1 MLKFQ
6 PDQVKPKE
14 SDHFNSHFLNK
25 LTLVLLFFFLL
36 HVLREEDKNIFD
48 YCRDN
53 NIEYITNAITSQN
66 VDVNIRDEEV
76 PAKLSHS
83 LT

>member
-1 MLKFQ
+1 MVTDSCSF
-6 PDQVKPKE
+6 PPP
-14 SDHFNSHFLNK
+14 N
-25 LTLVLLFFFLL
+25 
-36 HVLREEDKNIFD
+36 VLREEDKNIFD

-76 PAKLSHS
+76 SAKLSHTP
-83 LT
+83 LVA